1 MGIIMRHWAFIALGI
16 TLLFLLGAALVAAQE
31 GTEISDAACSPALEA
46 LWTAASDACIGGPVG
61 YVCNGGNAPQIE
73 PAGPVSNALVSI
85 GALVE
90 VEVVDAI
97 RTPPVTNGGVMW
109 LRLPQ
114 LTGFIV
120 GAVSLRDVSPPDFP
134 AWQSILVETTA
145 DSSGCGAAPHSAF
158 VVQSLPDQQAGV
170 VINGVSLIL
179 NGTALVQTMGSNT
192 IFMSLSGQSSV
203 LALGQE
209 QPLWTGQQITVAYNA
224 GDFSAPAAPPAPPQ
238 PLDLHRIQNLP
249 VALLDRPIILP
260 QPGYVATDGLVNLRA
275 APSADAP
282 LIAQVPAGEVM
293 SVLGR
298 NPLGDWYHVRL
309 DTGETGWM
317 LAELLIQNTGVI
329 QAVYEATPLP
339 PQRYGELGRVGRVL
353 APAGVNLR
361 QAPDVSFPAITTL
374 PDGTQVVIVARS
386 PYSPWVKVEVNG
398 ITGWLALVTLETEVV
413 IDALPVD
420 YNVPPPPE
428 PTRVP
433 GSFGNAFP
441 DPNAGG

>member
-1 MGIIMRHWAFIALGI
+1 MRQSGFALLGI
-16 TLLFLLGAALVAAQE
+16 SLLFLLGTVLVAAQD
-31 GTEISDAACSPALEA
+31 GTEVSDAACSPALEA
-46 LWTAASDACIGGPVG
+46 AWTAASDACVGGPVG
-61 YVCNGGNAPQIE
+61 YVCNGGNAPEVE
-73 PAGPVSNALVSI
+73 PAGPVSNALMSL

-90 VEVVDAI
+90 VGAVDAI
-97 RTPPVTNGGVMW
+97 RTPPVMNGGVMW

-114 LTGFIV
+114 LTGLLV

-134 AWQSILVETTA
+134 AWQSIIVETPTEA
-145 DSSGCGAAPHSAF
+145 AGCGTAPRSALIA
-158 VVQSLPDQQAGV
+158 QSVPDQQAGV
-170 VINGVSLIL
+170 VINGVSVIL
-179 NGTALVQTMGSNT
+179 NGTVMIQTADNHT
-192 IFMSLSGQSSV
+192 RFMSLSGQSSI

-209 QPLWTGQQITVAYNA
+209 QPLWTGEQIAITHNP
-224 GDFSAPAAPPAPPQ
+224 GDFSVPAAVPPPPQ
-238 PLDLHRIQNLP
+238 PLDLSFTQNLP
-249 VALLDRPIILP
+249 VALLDRPIMLP
-260 QPGYVATDGLVNLRA
+260 QPGYAVTDGLVNLRA
-275 APSADAP
+275 APSTDAE
-282 LIAQVPAGEVM
+282 LLLQVPAGEVL

-317 LAELLIQNTGVI
+317 LAELLMQNVGTI

-353 APAGVNLR
+353 APVGVNLR
-361 QAPDVSFPAITTL
+361 QAPDVGFPTITSL
-374 PDGTQVVIVARS
+374 PDGTQVIIVARS

-398 ITGWLALVTLETEVV
+398 ITGWLALVTLDTEVV
-413 IDALPVD
+413 VDALPVD
-420 YNVPPPPE
+420 YNVPPPPD